1 MSPEVLQEIP
11 TGGDPFLDA
20 LKWIVIAVTLIL
32 VFGTSILTY
41 IKNSKQGSDPVEHAK
56 DDAEIMLYSQLQEQ
70 IRSMAEDVK
79 QLTSEKNKLFE
90 EWVILKTKSEYQD
103 KKISELYDAD
113 AMIRKLRESLSSKD
127 HQLALRDAENIKLMA
142 EMMDLKDRIYHL
154 EMRLTE
160 DEKAMC
166 ASCPRKSK
174 VTRKAKAV
182 PS

>member
-1 MSPEVLQEIP
+1 MSPELLQEIP

-20 LKWIVIAVTLIL
+20 LKWIAIAATLIL
-32 VFGTSILTY
+32 VFGTSVMTY
-41 IKNSKQGSDPVEHAK
+41 IKNSKQGADPVEHAK

-70 IRSMAEDVK
+70 IRHMAEDVK

-113 AMIRKLRESLSSKD
+113 AMIHKLRESLNLKD
-127 HQLALRDAENIKLMA
+127 ELLAARDAENITLMA

-166 ASCPRKSK
+166 ASCPRKARA
-174 VTRKAKAV
+174 TRKVKAV
-182 PS
+182 LG

>member
-1 MSPEVLQEIP
+1 
-11 TGGDPFLDA
+11 
-20 LKWIVIAVTLIL
+20 
-32 VFGTSILTY
+32 
-41 IKNSKQGSDPVEHAK
+41 
-56 DDAEIMLYSQLQEQ
+56 
-70 IRSMAEDVK
+70 MAEDVK

-113 AMIRKLRESLSSKD
+113 AMIHKLRESLNLKD
-127 HQLALRDAENIKLMA
+127 ELLAARDAENITLMA

-166 ASCPRKSK
+166 ASCPRK
-174 VTRKAKAV
+174 VRATRKVKAV
-182 PS
+182 LG